1 MQSVSDFYLH
11 YTVLV
16 RVLAM
21 ALVCLS
27 VTSRSSVDMAKRIGL
42 VLVFGMGL
50 LSTCPTLYGKEIRL
64 PQKKCTS
71 PWNFA
76 HNSELRKFFHGISI
90 VETCCQLSSRKVV
103 IRKCDKLDRRWSTK
117 LTIAPISDARPL

>member
-27 VTSRSSVDMAKRIGL
+27 VTSRSSMDTAKRIGL

-50 LSTCPTLYGKEIRL
+50 LSTCPTLYGKEIRV
-64 PQKKCTS
+64 PQKSVLPPGTLLKTLNLE
-71 PWNFA
+71 NF
-76 HNSELRKFFHGISI
+76 
-90 VETCCQLSSRKVV
+90 
-103 IRKCDKLDRRWSTK
+103 ST
-117 LTIAPISDARPL
+117 AYQ